1 MIAAYGGGVQAP
13 PSFVASPVPSEAYAQ
28 ARTEINAAITRAV
41 RSKNPAVETQ
51 LKMML
56 RGIDKVA
63 EDTARA
69 EGISTEAF
77 VRRREA
83 ADKYFK
89 ETVVPLRKFFDG
101 QTFERATQSV
111 EQGGITTAAIY
122 DNIAAVV
129 NKDDVEL
136 ARALG
141 KTLGPRGRDS
151 MIQVMAAEALRAS
164 ELKGEGKAIEYVLK
178 HQNVIRELI
187 GRDAMTELEG
197 MAKVAGNLVER
208 VKARSPKVFGWER
221 SIAPVFA
228 ISALFHGHFAHATE
242 MMLVLPSY
250 HFGLLALQR
259 IHQTPIAKNLMR
271 SAARLKPGSVELD
284 ALVDRTEAVIR
295 KAVAIEA
302 RGASQEMQTRQ

>member
-1 MIAAYGGGVQAP
+1 
-13 PSFVASPVPSEAYAQ
+13 
-28 ARTEINAAITRAV
+28 V

-208 VKARSPKVFGWER
+208 VKARSPKIFDWTHSV
-221 SIAPVFA
+221 APVFVVGSLFSGHYLHA
-228 ISALFHGHFAHATE
+228 AQMALT
-242 MMLVLPSY
+242 LPAY
-250 HFGLLALQR
+250 HIGLAALQR

-271 SAARLKPGSVELD
+271 SAARLKPGSAELD

-295 KAVAIEA
+295 KAVVVEA